1 VRNWHPLSKLSV
13 LLGLAGLGVLWLT
26 DHEVASGTD
35 RVAVVP
41 TSLAA
46 SGATAGLVEPPLA
59 AVPRSRSL
67 PAVDAFAAMVERPLF
82 ASDRRPFDP
91 TVESPYMPPV
101 DWEPAPAAGPEA
113 PHVTFIG
120 SIEENGVVRAFLS
133 DGYAVRGVGL
143 GQDVDGWAVV
153 AIDTRRLV
161 LAHDEQRLE
170 LTILE

>member
-1 VRNWHPLSKLSV
+1 M
-13 LLGLAGLGVLWLT
+13 LGLAGLGVLWLT

-35 RVAVVP
+35 RVAAVP
-41 TSLAA
+41 TSLGSSAA
-46 SGATAGLVEPPLA
+46 TSGLVEPPRA
-59 AVPRSRSL
+59 APPRSRTL
-67 PAVDAFAAMVERPLF
+67 PSVETFDSMVQRPLF

-91 TVESPYMPPV
+91 TIESTSMPV

-143 GQDVDGWAVV
+143 GQEVDGWSVV

-161 LAHDEQRLE
+161 LAHDDQRLE